1 MFLKLTGCSAEDRL
15 NKIYNAASSNFNE
28 NNVGDDVEME
38 ENLPV
43 SSQVSS
49 VHETFTRE
57 MRDLENH
64 RFNDFPLE
72 DNENDQELFR
82 LSLETIQNEQ
92 SAENFISPPLHNPS
106 GTQEDVDLM
115 QSLQIR
121 QARILNLAEKRDRLF
136 DMVMN
141 RL

>member
-1 MFLKLTGCSAEDRL
+1 MD
-15 NKIYNAASSNFNE
+15 NIYKAASSTTNE
-28 NNVGDDVEME
+28 NNVGGDVEME
-38 ENLPV
+38 GNLPV

-57 MRDLENH
+57 MRDLENR

-72 DNENDQELFR
+72 DNENDRELFR
-82 LSLETIQNEQ
+82 LSLGTIQNEER
-92 SAENFISPPLHNPS
+92 AESFTSPTLHNPS
-106 GTQEDVDLM
+106 GRQEDVDLM

-136 DMVMN
+136 DLVMN

>member
-1 MFLKLTGCSAEDRL
+1 MD
-15 NKIYNAASSNFNE
+15 NIYKAASSTTNE

-38 ENLPV
+38 GNLPV

-82 LSLETIQNEQ
+82 LSLGTIQNEER
-92 SAENFISPPLHNPS
+92 AESFTSPTLHNPS
-106 GTQEDVDLM
+106 GRQEDVDLM

-136 DMVMN
+136 DLVMN

>member
-1 MFLKLTGCSAEDRL
+1 MD
-15 NKIYNAASSNFNE
+15 NIYKAASSTTNE
-28 NNVGDDVEME
+28 NNVGGDVEME
-38 ENLPV
+38 GNLPV

-82 LSLETIQNEQ
+82 LSLGTIQNEER
-92 SAENFISPPLHNPS
+92 AESFTSPTLHNPS
-106 GTQEDVDLM
+106 GRQEDVDLM

-136 DMVMN
+136 DLVMN

>member
-1 MFLKLTGCSAEDRL
+1 MD
-15 NKIYNAASSNFNE
+15 NIYKAASSTTNE
-28 NNVGDDVEME
+28 NNVGGDVEME
-38 ENLPV
+38 GNLPV

-72 DNENDQELFR
+72 DNENDRELFR
-82 LSLETIQNEQ
+82 LSLGTIQNEER
-92 SAENFISPPLHNPS
+92 AESFTSPTLHNPS
-106 GTQEDVDLM
+106 GRQEDVDLM

-136 DMVMN
+136 DLVMN

>member
-1 MFLKLTGCSAEDRL
+1 MGRL
-15 NKIYNAASSNFNE
+15 DNIYKAASSTTNE
-28 NNVGDDVEME
+28 NKVGGDVEME
-38 ENLPV
+38 ANLPV

-57 MRDLENH
+57 MRDLENR

-72 DNENDQELFR
+72 DNENDQKLFR
-82 LSLETIQNEQ
+82 LSLGTIQNEER
-92 SAENFISPPLHNPS
+92 AESFTSPTLHNPS
-106 GTQEDVDLM
+106 GRQEDVDLM

-136 DMVMN
+136 DLVMN

>member
-1 MFLKLTGCSAEDRL
+1 MD
-15 NKIYNAASSNFNE
+15 NIYKAASSTTNE
-28 NNVGDDVEME
+28 NNVGGDVEME
-38 ENLPV
+38 GNLPV

-82 LSLETIQNEQ
+82 LSLGTIQNEER
-92 SAENFISPPLHNPS
+92 AESLTSPTLHNPS
-106 GTQEDVDLM
+106 GRQEDVDLM

-136 DMVMN
+136 DLVMN